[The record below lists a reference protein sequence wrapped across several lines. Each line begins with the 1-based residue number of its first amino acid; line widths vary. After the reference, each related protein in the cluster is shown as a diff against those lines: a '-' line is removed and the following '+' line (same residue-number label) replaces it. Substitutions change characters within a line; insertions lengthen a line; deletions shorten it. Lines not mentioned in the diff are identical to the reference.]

1 MSLFP
6 EFSFPPTRKFLYH
19 KEEMTPTFKD
29 NRFGLLL
36 KPDPGEWDNF
46 LAKNLS
52 GSFLQSWAWG
62 EFQKNL
68 GRQVFRLQI
77 KDRNRTIW
85 AQALVIE
92 MILPLKQKLLY
103 SPLPLLF
110 NPKAKVLEQQE
121 IWRLILQEIK
131 KINQSH
137 LLFRIDPLEERTP
150 FFAQAYK
157 NLGFLPSKKH
167 LQPRD
172 SLILDLAL
180 SENELL
186 SAMKPK
192 TRYNIRLAKKKGIE
206 IEEARTDEEIN
217 TFLRLLEETARR
229 EGFKP
234 HPPSYYKKQLELF
247 LPQGL
252 EKLFLAYFHREPLSA
267 ILVSFFGQRATYLH
281 GGSSRKHKELMA
293 PYLLQWEAI
302 REAKKL
308 NCRLYDL
315 WGVAPGRDEKHPW
328 AGITRFKLGFG
339 GKVVSY
345 LPAQE
350 LPLQPFRYKIYKLLR
365 G

>member
-1 MSLFP
+1 MG
-6 EFSFPPTRKFLYH
+6 KFLYH
-19 KEEMTPTFKD
+19 KEEMTPTLKD
-29 NRFGLLL
+29 SRFSLQAA
-36 KPDPGEWDNF
+36 PDPKTWDGF
-46 LAKNLS
+46 LKESPS
-52 GSFLQSWAWG
+52 GSFLQSFAWG
-62 EFQKNL
+62 EFQQSL
-68 GRQVFRLQI
+68 GRKIFRLQA
-77 KDRNRTIW
+77 KDQRDTVW

-92 MILPLKQKLLY
+92 MLLPLKQKLLY
-103 SPLPLLF
+103 SPLPLVF
-110 NPKAKVLEQQE
+110 NPKAKVLEQQSL
-121 IWRLILQEIK
+121 WQLILEEIRK
-131 KINQSH
+131 LNQNH
-137 LLFRIDPLEERTP
+137 LLFRIDPLEERAP

-157 NLGFLPSKKH
+157 NLGFSPSKKH

-172 SLILDLAL
+172 SLVLDLTQ
-180 SENELL
+180 SESDLL
-186 SAMKPK
+186 SGMKPK

-206 IEEARTDEEIN
+206 IKEARTDEEIN

-229 EGFKP
+229 ESFKP

-252 EKLFLAYFHREPLSA
+252 EKLFLAYFRREPLSA

-350 LPLQPFRYKIYKLLR
+350 LPLQPFRYRIYKLLR